1 MWHSFCKAS
10 QRKSEFFPSGAADK
24 VPGPGTY
31 SNAAMDLQRS
41 SKAFTR
47 IKAGF
52 AAGSDRFRVN
62 LKGAPP
68 GPGTYDGASATTLGK
83 QTFNI
88 TYDDHRLN
96 KLL

>member
-1 MWHSFCKAS
+1 M
-10 QRKSEFFPSGAADK
+10 
-24 VPGPGTY
+24 PGPGTY
-31 SNAAMDLQRS
+31 SNAAMDLRHA

-88 TYDDHRLN
+88 TYDDHKLN
-96 KLL
+96 KLLVL